1 MSEQEQKVLSL
12 CRKWYSNAENI
23 TMQTLWYEIGV
34 MVENEQ
40 PFAKVSVNCKLA
52 VLELFQTMVTVLPD

>member
-1 MSEQEQKVLSL
+1 MSEQEQKVLRL

-40 PFAKVSVNCKLA
+40 PSISTDIFSES
-52 VLELFQTMVTVLPD
+52 ELSNDEMEDSYGEA

>member
-40 PFAKVSVNCKLA
+40 PSISTDTFSES
-52 VLELFQTMVTVLPD
+52 ELSNDEMEDGNGEA

>member
-1 MSEQEQKVLSL
+1 MSEQEQKVLRL

-40 PFAKVSVNCKLA
+40 PSISIDTFSES
-52 VLELFQTMVTVLPD
+52 ELSNDEMEDGNGEA